1 LISRRLLF
9 EVPDRRIAQGSKE
22 QRRKERENFLSQIPL
37 FAQLDEID
45 FEETC
50 ASLIE
55 RRYSRGTVLMEEGMP
70 GDFMYVVWD
79 GRVKVTQAS
88 SDGRE
93 RILDLLET
101 GDFFGEAALIEDSL
115 QLISV
120 ITLEPTRLLALSRI
134 TFLDLLSRSSE
145 LSLVVIR
152 TLIARLRQANAQANS
167 LCFEGVSER
176 TSSVLERLARQ
187 DSADGAILETPPLTH
202 QQIADMIGTSRE
214 TVTRSISQLKRRE
227 SLSQVGKRYRIHS
240 G

>member
-1 LISRRLLF
+1 MSRRLLF
-9 EVPDRRIAQGSKE
+9 EAPEGRTLEDSQER
-22 QRRKERENFLSQIPL
+22 RRKERENFLSQVPL

-55 RRYSRGTVLMEEGMP
+55 RRYPRGTVLMEEGMP

-93 RILDLLET
+93 RILDLRET
-101 GDFFGEAALIEDSL
+101 GDFFGETALIEDSP
-115 QLISV
+115 QLTSV
-120 ITLEPTRLLALSRI
+120 ITLEPTRLLALSRT

-145 LSLVVIR
+145 LSLVVMR

-167 LCFEGVSER
+167 LCFEDVSER
-176 TSSVLERLARQ
+176 TSSLLERLARQ
-187 DSADGAILETPPLTH
+187 GSAESTVLETPPLTH

-214 TVTRSISQLKRRE
+214 TVTRSISQLKRRQ
-227 SLSQVGKRYRIHS
+227 SLSQVGKRYRIHF

>member
-1 LISRRLLF
+1 MSRRLLF
-9 EVPDRRIAQGSKE
+9 EVPDRRISQGSKE
-22 QRRKERENFLSQIPL
+22 QRCKERGNFLSQIPL
-37 FAQLDEID
+37 FARLDEID

-55 RRYSRGTVLMEEGMP
+55 RRYPRGTVLLEEGMP
-70 GDFMYVVWD
+70 GDFMYVIWD

-101 GDFFGEAALIEDSL
+101 GDFFGETALIEGSL
-115 QLISV
+115 QLTSV
-120 ITLEPTRLLALSRI
+120 ITLEPTRLLALSRT

-167 LCFEGVSER
+167 LCFEDVSER
-176 TSSVLERLARQ
+176 TWSLLERLARE
-187 DSADGAILETPPLTH
+187 DSADGAISETPPLTH

-214 TVTRSISQLKRRE
+214 TVTRSISQLKRRQ

>member
-1 LISRRLLF
+1 MSRRLFF
-9 EVPDRRIAQGSKE
+9 EVPDRRISEDGQE
-22 QRRKERENFLSQIPL
+22 QQRKERENFLSQVPL
-37 FAQLDEID
+37 FAELDQID

-55 RRYSRGTVLMEEGMP
+55 RRYSRGTVLIEEGMP

-93 RILDLLET
+93 RILDLREP
-101 GDFFGEAALIEDSL
+101 GDFFGETALIEDNP
-115 QLISV
+115 QLTSV
-120 ITLEPTRLLALSRI
+120 ITLEPTRLLALSRT
-134 TFLDLLSRSSE
+134 TFLDLLSRSSG
-145 LSLVVIR
+145 LSLVVMR

-167 LCFEGVSER
+167 LCFEDVRER
-176 TSSVLERLARQ
+176 TSSLLVRLARQ
-187 DSADGAILETPPLTH
+187 DSAEGAILETPPLTH

-214 TVTRSISQLKRRE
+214 TVTRSISQLKRRQ

-240 G
+240 D